1 MTTYII
7 FRIGD
12 ELFSIS
18 SQYVI
23 NIGEMMK
30 LTVVPKTP
38 YYVKG
43 MVNFM
48 GDPILV
54 VDPHLL
60 FKIDVKESENPCILI
75 LDIPIEG
82 RTKRIGFMIDE
93 IKSAIEIDENEIITD
108 NKYIS
113 KFISGIYNNGDDLIF
128 MLDVNNII

>member
-7 FRIGD
+7 FKIGD
-12 ELFSIS
+12 ELFSVS

-30 LTVVPKTP
+30 ITSIPKTP

-43 MVNFM
+43 MINFM
-48 GDPILV
+48 GDPIIV
-54 VDPHLL
+54 IDPHLL
-60 FKIDVKESENPCILI
+60 FNIDVKQSENPCILI

-82 RTKRIGFMIDE
+82 RIKRIGFMIDE
-93 IKSAIEIDENEIITD
+93 IKSAIDIDETKIVTD

-113 KFISGIYNNGDDLIF
+113 KFINGVYNDGDNLIF